1 MNFPQ
6 LIFPLAVLVFA
17 PLAYSQAATGGAT
30 NPDSGAPPAV
40 DVTSSLPGDYLLGPN
55 DKLTLVVEQ
64 FPDEFTVDRIFRI
77 DGSGDITL
85 PIVGR
90 VHAGGLTSAQFE
102 EELKARFSPIL
113 KEPHIV
119 VDVTEYASQSVS
131 VLGAVNTPGIKQTE
145 GRRTLLEVLALGG
158 GLRPDAGTVAKI
170 TRLADQ
176 GAIPLPGASVSP
188 TGVSVATVRV
198 KNVMTGSS
206 ENIVMLPGDSVFVPK
221 ADIVYAV
228 GSLTMPGGFPIG
240 ENETLSALQV
250 VALAQGLSRTAATDR
265 AKILRLIPGTANRT
279 EIPINLKQLMAGKGS
294 DVSLQADD
302 ILFVPN
308 SAAKSV
314 GYRSLDA
321 IATAASYSVI
331 YARP

>member
-1 MNFPQ
+1 MNFPSV
-6 LIFPLAVLVFA
+6 LFPLAVLVCA
-17 PLAYSQAATGGAT
+17 PTAYPQASAGVPA
-30 NPDSGAPPAV
+30 NPDSAV
-40 DVTSSLPGDYLLGPN
+40 NVSSSLPGDYVLGPN
-55 DKLTLVVEQ
+55 DKLTLVVEE

-113 KEPHIV
+113 KEPKIV

-170 TRLADQ
+170 TRAADQ
-176 GAIPLPGASVSP
+176 GAIPLPGATVTP
-188 TGVSVATVRV
+188 TGLSVATVRI
-198 KNVMTGSS
+198 KNAMTGSP
-206 ENIVMLPGDSVFVPK
+206 ENIVMLPGDTVFVPK
-221 ADIVYAV
+221 ADVVYAV
-228 GSLTMPGGFPIG
+228 GSLTTPGGFPIG

-250 VALAQGLSRTAATDR
+250 VALAQGLSTTAATDR
-265 AKILRLIPGTANRT
+265 AKILRLVPGTATRT

-294 DVSLQADD
+294 DVSLQAED

-308 SAAKSV
+308 SSAKSA
-314 GYRSLDA
+314 GLRTLDA
-321 IATAASYSVI
+321 IVNAAT
-331 YARP
+331 YAPILFRP

>member
-1 MNFPQ
+1 MKFPH
-6 LIFPLAVLVFA
+6 LIFPLAVLICA
-17 PLAYSQAATGGAT
+17 PLAYSQAA
-30 NPDSGAPPAV
+30 APSAV
-40 DVTSSLPGDYLLGPN
+40 EVTSSLPGDYILGPN

-85 PIVGR
+85 PLVGR

-102 EELKARFSPIL
+102 EDLKARFTPIL

-170 TRLADQ
+170 TRAADQ
-176 GAIPLPGASVSP
+176 GPIPLPGATVSP
-188 TGVSVATVRV
+188 TGASLATVRV
-198 KNVMTGSS
+198 KNAMTGSP

-221 ADIVYAV
+221 ADVVYAV
-228 GSLTMPGGFPIG
+228 GSLTTPGGFPIG
-240 ENETLSALQV
+240 ESETLSALQV
-250 VALAQGLSRTAATDR
+250 VALAQGLTQTAATDR
-265 AKILRLIPGTANRT
+265 AKILRLVPGTGSRT

-294 DVSLQADD
+294 DVTLQSGD

-308 SAAKSV
+308 STAKSA
-314 GYRSLDA
+314 GLRAIDA
-321 IATAASYSVI
+321 LVNAAAYTPLLL
-331 YARP
+331 RP